1 MAGWPRFSWE
11 AFVSSSTLTMGVFAT
26 VYGTVTS
33 RLVGQQERLAE
44 NTRYRE
50 FLIELL
56 SACLSIL
63 VGILWIALL
72 STGKLED
79 VFP

>member
-1 MAGWPRFSWE
+1 
-11 AFVSSSTLTMGVFAT
+11 MGVFAT

-33 RLVGQQERLAE
+33 RLVGQQGRLAE